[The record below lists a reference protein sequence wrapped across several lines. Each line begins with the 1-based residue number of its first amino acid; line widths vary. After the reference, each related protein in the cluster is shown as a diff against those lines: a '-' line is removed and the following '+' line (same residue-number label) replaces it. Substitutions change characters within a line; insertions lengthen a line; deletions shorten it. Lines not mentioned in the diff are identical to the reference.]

1 MAKHWKS
8 IKLNILAGYF
18 ALVLIATATVWIIY
32 SETIKLT
39 DNEVDISPVRD
50 KIFIINSILTN
61 LYDAEGLERSYLLTG
76 NSRHFS
82 KYNELMDSISVQ
94 VKTLGMDTTN
104 LYQKNHTDS
113 IQNLLGKKRQNLEEL
128 IAAKNA
134 GSSEK
139 IYERAMVRLAANQ
152 DSIDQLLNIYKTIT
166 TSKDSIIVKQT
177 RKKFFERLVNVFS
190 PQEKPDTTL
199 KIVINESLQ
208 IDSIMDVFNPAD
220 SVAQLLTT
228 VIEEIREESKVF
240 ETQLLKKEREILEN
254 DQTITLQIRQML
266 AQLENEELLRSL
278 KKVEQQQSHIQNITT
293 KVIFLGA
300 VALIIVVVFII
311 LILNDITKSHLYRK
325 NLEKEKAYSEA
336 LLKSKEQLMMSITH
350 DLKSPLSSIMGFSKL
365 ISTAEYNERQKNY
378 LRNIE
383 TSAEYILRLIN
394 DLLDFAR
401 LESGRL
407 KIEKIKFNFA
417 GIMEEVITGFY
428 PLARSKNLWLEVDLK
443 NLPDT
448 DYLSDPVRIKQV
460 LNNLISNAIK
470 FTEKGG
476 VNVNCSVAETKDL
489 KDFIKIEV
497 TDTGIGIS
505 DENLENIFEE
515 FSRGSLNGNS
525 KYEGTGLGLAI
536 SKKIIELLDGQIQ
549 VESKNNEGSRFTIF
563 LPLKRQNSMFK
574 GDDKLTER
582 ETVQVKDSTKY
593 SMNGEKVLLIDDD
606 PVLLGMTAE
615 MLNTAGIRVEAFT
628 SQFDA
633 LSALKKEKFKIL
645 ITDILMPQMNGFE
658 LLSFYRQNNQ
668 NGFAIAVTGESHDS
682 QIYIEAGFDSVI
694 KKPFTPNELLSQI
707 YSRLNSNKNS
717 TPEIENKNAIS
728 SVNYNIKGIT
738 AFTNGDPDSVKNILI
753 SFIQSTNEN
762 LKQFNQHLQN
772 ENPDEL
778 SELAHKMLA
787 MFRQLN
793 AVAVAKQLAVL
804 EENNFKKPDLTF
816 WRETAKTAQINI
828 VNLVQKLK
836 EDFQIS

>member
-94 VKTLGMDTTN
+94 VKILGMDTTN

-208 IDSIMDVFNPAD
+208 IDSIMDVFSPAD

-300 VALIIVVVFII
+300 VALIVVVVFII
-311 LILNDITKSHLYRK
+311 LILNDITKSQLYRK

-407 KIEKIKFNFA
+407 KIEKIKFNLA

-476 VNVNCSVAETKDL
+476 VNVNCLVAETKDL
-489 KDFIKIEV
+489 KDIIKIEV

-606 PVLLGMTAE
+606 PVLLGMTSE
-615 MLNTAGIRVEAFT
+615 MLNAAGIRVEAFT
-628 SQFDA
+628 SHVEA
-633 LSALKKEKFKIL
+633 LSSLKKEKFKIL

-658 LLSFYRQNNQ
+658 LLSFYRQNNH